1 MRTGGAYRGV
11 LAIHDARAL
20 IGASAASQLGD
31 WLFNAALLG
40 YVYSAT
46 GSAGWVGAA
55 TICRLLP
62 YVLLGPVGGMIADR
76 YDRRTVLLVGDLLRC
91 ALMLALAAV
100 VATEGPVELVIALT
114 ALASAAGTA
123 ERPAAMAMLPRMVGE
138 SRLAPANALLHTV
151 QDLGVVVGPAIG
163 AILLAV
169 APDAVAFLVNGATF
183 AASAALISTMRRR
196 AAPVGVR
203 RIESMR
209 SELMHGLHTART
221 TPFVVPL
228 FVVVAMAELTYGAQT
243 VQLVLYASSRLD
255 VGAAGYGYLLAVA
268 GLGGLLSATVN
279 ARLAA
284 STKVAGI
291 VVVAGAVFCATQL
304 AYAWTTELAIALLV
318 TLLGG
323 AGFVAC
329 EVVAETAL
337 ARVVRSEVLGRVM
350 GVFDALSV
358 AAMVLGAVLAPVL
371 IARTSLRTSFVV
383 LGIATVVVTFGCLAG
398 LRRLGELSRKRADV
412 ARLAAGGHRAA
423 PDHGRSAANRA
434 RTARLGVT
442 ALPAPAGSRRR
453 RRARACP
460 RLLCGG
466 RRKRARPSERRGGR
480 PHRPGWL
487 VRGARPARQ
496 RSQECDRH
504 HRGAEHD
511 PAHRGRRAAR
521 RAPVCPH
528 GAVGDRS
535 LQQSAVDWGT
545 GGRTAHR
552 CGGRP
557 GVGTDVSVGGAT
569 VVVISAGYEGK
580 RRAHVRMAELGARLV
595 IVDEPGHW
603 SESLVSEGVAA
614 AWLAAPVV
622 GDADQDAQAVLDAL
636 AVAGVRPRRRA
647 HVLGGQRLR
656 GCPGR
661 RRTGTAGQPAGGG

>member
-11 LAIHDARAL
+11 LAVHDARAL

-91 ALMLALAAV
+91 SLMLALAAV
-100 VATEGPVELVIALT
+100 VATESPVELVIALT

-169 APDAVAFLVNGATF
+169 GPHAVAFLVNAATF
-183 AASAALISTMRRR
+183 AASAALISTMQRR
-196 AAPVGVR
+196 AAPVGTR
-203 RIESMR
+203 EIESMR
-209 SELMHGLHTART
+209 SELTHGLHTART
-221 TPFVVPL
+221 TSFVLPL
-228 FVVVAMAELTYGAQT
+228 FAVVAMAELTYGAQT
-243 VQLVLYASSRLD
+243 VQLVLYASNRLD

-350 GVFDALSV
+350 GVFEALSV

-371 IARTSLRTSFVV
+371 VARTSLRASFVV
-383 LGIATVVVTFGCLAG
+383 LGIATVVVTVACLAG
-398 LRRLGELSRKRADV
+398 LRRLGELSRKRAELLASRLAVIERLPITVGAPRIVLEQLASASQLCPLPPGVDVVVEGAPAHAFYAVVDGGVLVHRNDEEV
-412 ARLAAGGHRAA
+412 ARIGPGG
-423 PDHGRSAANRA
+423 SF
-434 RTARLGVT
+434 
-442 ALPAPAGSRRR
+442 
-453 RRARACP
+453 
-460 RLLCGG
+460 GG
-466 RRKRARPSERRGGR
+466 RG
-480 PHRPGWL
+480 L
-487 VRGARPARQ
+487 L
-496 RSQECDRH
+496 DN
-504 HRGAEHD
+504 
-511 PAHRGRRAAR
+511 
-521 RAPVCPH
+521 APRNATVTTEVQSTILRIEGDVLLDALQSAPTVLS
-528 GAVGDRS
+528 AIDRS
-535 LQQSAVDWGT
+535 NKAPWT
-545 GGRTAHR
+545 G
-552 CGGRP
+552 
-557 GVGTDVSVGGAT
+557 
-569 VVVISAGYEGK
+569 
-580 RRAHVRMAELGARLV
+580 
-595 IVDEPGHW
+595 
-603 SESLVSEGVAA
+603 
-614 AWLAAPVV
+614 APVV
-622 GDADQDAQAVLDAL
+622 EQPTAVVDDPAWE
-636 AVAGVRPRRRA
+636 RA
-647 HVLGGQRLR
+647 
-656 GCPGR
+656 
-661 RRTGTAGQPAGGG
+661 

>member
-91 ALMLALAAV
+91 SLMLALAAV
-100 VATEGPVELVIALT
+100 VATESPVELVIALT

-169 APDAVAFLVNGATF
+169 GPHAVAFLVNGATF
-183 AASAALISTMRRR
+183 AASAALISTMQRR
-196 AAPVGVR
+196 AAPVGTR
-203 RIESMR
+203 EIESMR

-221 TPFVVPL
+221 TSFVLPL
-228 FVVVAMAELTYGAQT
+228 FAVVAMAELTYGAQT
-243 VQLVLYASSRLD
+243 VQLVLYASNRLD

-350 GVFDALSV
+350 GVFEALSV

-371 IARTSLRTSFVV
+371 VARTSLRASFVV
-383 LGIATVVVTFGCLAG
+383 LGIATVVVTVACLAG
-398 LRRLGELSRKRADV
+398 LRRLGELSRKRAELLASRLAVIERLPITVGAPRIVLEQLASASQLCPLPPGVDVVVEGAPAHAFYAVVDGGVLVHRNDEEV
-412 ARLAAGGHRAA
+412 ARIGPGG
-423 PDHGRSAANRA
+423 SF
-434 RTARLGVT
+434 
-442 ALPAPAGSRRR
+442 
-453 RRARACP
+453 
-460 RLLCGG
+460 GG
-466 RRKRARPSERRGGR
+466 RG
-480 PHRPGWL
+480 L
-487 VRGARPARQ
+487 L
-496 RSQECDRH
+496 DN
-504 HRGAEHD
+504 
-511 PAHRGRRAAR
+511 
-521 RAPVCPH
+521 APRNATVTTEVQSTILRIEGDVLLDALQSAPTVLS
-528 GAVGDRS
+528 AIDRS
-535 LQQSAVDWGT
+535 NKAPWT
-545 GGRTAHR
+545 G
-552 CGGRP
+552 
-557 GVGTDVSVGGAT
+557 
-569 VVVISAGYEGK
+569 
-580 RRAHVRMAELGARLV
+580 
-595 IVDEPGHW
+595 
-603 SESLVSEGVAA
+603 
-614 AWLAAPVV
+614 APVV
-622 GDADQDAQAVLDAL
+622 EQPTAVVDDPAWE
-636 AVAGVRPRRRA
+636 RA
-647 HVLGGQRLR
+647 
-656 GCPGR
+656 
-661 RRTGTAGQPAGGG
+661 

>member
-11 LAIHDARAL
+11 LAVHDARAL

-91 ALMLALAAV
+91 SLMLALAAV
-100 VATEGPVELVIALT
+100 VATESPVELVIALT

-169 APDAVAFLVNGATF
+169 GPHAVAFLVNGATF
-183 AASAALISTMRRR
+183 AASAALISTMQRR
-196 AAPVGVR
+196 AAPVGTR
-203 RIESMR
+203 EIESMR
-209 SELMHGLHTART
+209 SELTHGLHTART
-221 TPFVVPL
+221 TSFVLPL
-228 FVVVAMAELTYGAQT
+228 FAVVAMAELTYGAQT
-243 VQLVLYASSRLD
+243 VQLVLYASNRLD

-350 GVFDALSV
+350 GVFEALSV

-371 IARTSLRTSFVV
+371 VARTSLRASFVV
-383 LGIATVVVTFGCLAG
+383 LGIATVVVTVACLAG
-398 LRRLGELSRKRADV
+398 LRRLGELSRKRAELLASRLAVIERLPITVGAPRIVLEQLASASQLCPLQPGVDVVVEGAPAHAFYAVVDGGVLVHRNDEEV
-412 ARLAAGGHRAA
+412 ARIGPGG
-423 PDHGRSAANRA
+423 SF
-434 RTARLGVT
+434 
-442 ALPAPAGSRRR
+442 
-453 RRARACP
+453 
-460 RLLCGG
+460 GG
-466 RRKRARPSERRGGR
+466 RG
-480 PHRPGWL
+480 L
-487 VRGARPARQ
+487 L
-496 RSQECDRH
+496 DN
-504 HRGAEHD
+504 
-511 PAHRGRRAAR
+511 
-521 RAPVCPH
+521 APRNATVTTEVQSTILRIEGDVLLDALQSAPTVLS
-528 GAVGDRS
+528 AIDRS
-535 LQQSAVDWGT
+535 NKAPWT
-545 GGRTAHR
+545 G
-552 CGGRP
+552 
-557 GVGTDVSVGGAT
+557 
-569 VVVISAGYEGK
+569 
-580 RRAHVRMAELGARLV
+580 
-595 IVDEPGHW
+595 
-603 SESLVSEGVAA
+603 
-614 AWLAAPVV
+614 APVV
-622 GDADQDAQAVLDAL
+622 EQPTAVVDDPAWE
-636 AVAGVRPRRRA
+636 RA
-647 HVLGGQRLR
+647 
-656 GCPGR
+656 
-661 RRTGTAGQPAGGG
+661 

>member
-1 MRTGGAYRGV
+1 MSRPAIATRAAGALAPAVADDYRPPVRTSAAYRGV
-11 LAIHDARAL
+11 LGIHDARAL

-46 GSAGWVGAA
+46 GSAGWVGAS

-91 ALMLALAAV
+91 SLMLALAAV

-203 RIESMR
+203 RTESMR

-243 VQLVLYASSRLD
+243 VQLVLYAASRLD
-255 VGAAGYGYLLAVA
+255 AGPAGYGYLLAVA

-279 ARLAA
+279 PRLAA

-323 AGFVAC
+323 GAFVAC
-329 EVVAETAL
+329 EVVAETTL

-358 AAMVLGAVLAPVL
+358 AAMVLGAVLAPLL

-383 LGIATVVVTFGCLAG
+383 LGIATVAVTFVCLAG
-398 LRRLGELSRKRADV
+398 LRRLGELSRKRADLLASRLAVIERLPITVGAPRIVLEQLASASQICPLPPGVDVVVEHAPAHAFYAVIEGSVLVHRSGEEV
-412 ARLAAGGHRAA
+412 ARIGPGG
-423 PDHGRSAANRA
+423 SF
-434 RTARLGVT
+434 
-442 ALPAPAGSRRR
+442 
-453 RRARACP
+453 
-460 RLLCGG
+460 GG
-466 RRKRARPSERRGGR
+466 RGLLDNAPRNATVTTEVQSTIMRIEGDVLLDALQSAPTVLS
-480 PHRPGWL
+480 
-487 VRGARPARQ
+487 AID
-496 RSQECDRH
+496 RSNKAPWA
-504 HRGAEHD
+504 G
-511 PAHRGRRAAR
+511 
-521 RAPVCPH
+521 APV
-528 GAVGDRS
+528 VD
-535 LQQSAVDWGT
+535 QSAV
-545 GGRTAHR
+545 
-552 CGGRP
+552 
-557 GVGTDVSVGGAT
+557 
-569 VVVISAGYEGK
+569 
-580 RRAHVRMAELGARLV
+580 
-595 IVDEPGHW
+595 IVDDP
-603 SESLVSEGVAA
+603 
-614 AWLAAPVV
+614 AWE
-622 GDADQDAQAVLDAL
+622 QA
-636 AVAGVRPRRRA
+636 
-647 HVLGGQRLR
+647 
-656 GCPGR
+656 
-661 RRTGTAGQPAGGG
+661 

>member
-1 MRTGGAYRGV
+1 VGTGAAYRGV

-91 ALMLALAAV
+91 SLMIALAAV
-100 VATEGPVELVIALT
+100 VATESPVEIVIALT

-138 SRLAPANALLHTV
+138 SRLAAANALLHTV

-183 AASAALISTMRRR
+183 AASAALVATMRRR
-196 AAPVGVR
+196 AAPVGMR
-203 RIESMR
+203 PIESMR
-209 SELMHGLHTART
+209 SELMHGLRTART

-243 VQLVLYASSRLD
+243 VQLVLYAASRLD
-255 VGAAGYGYLLAVA
+255 AGAAGYGYLLAVA
-268 GLGGLLSATVN
+268 GLGGLLSAAVN

-291 VVVAGAVFCATQL
+291 VVAAGAVFCATQL

-318 TLLGG
+318 TLIGG

-371 IARTSLRTSFVV
+371 VARTSLRTSFVV
-383 LGIATVVVTFGCLAG
+383 LGIATVVVTFACVAG
-398 LRRLGELSRKRADV
+398 LRRLGELSRKRADLLASRLAVIERLPITVGAPRIVLEQLASASQICPLPPGVDIVVEHAPAHAFYAVVDGSVLVHRNGEEV
-412 ARLAAGGHRAA
+412 ARIGPGGSFGERGLLDNA
-423 PDHGRSAANRA
+423 PRNATVTTEVQSTIIRIEGDVLLDALQSAPTVLSAI
-434 RTARLGVT
+434 
-442 ALPAPAGSRRR
+442 
-453 RRARACP
+453 
-460 RLLCGG
+460 
-466 RRKRARPSERRGGR
+466 
-480 PHRPGWL
+480 
-487 VRGARPARQ
+487 
-496 RSQECDRH
+496 
-504 HRGAEHD
+504 
-511 PAHRGRRAAR
+511 
-521 RAPVCPH
+521 
-528 GAVGDRS
+528 DRS
-535 LQQSAVDWGT
+535 NKAQWT
-545 GGRTAHR
+545 G
-552 CGGRP
+552 
-557 GVGTDVSVGGAT
+557 
-569 VVVISAGYEGK
+569 
-580 RRAHVRMAELGARLV
+580 
-595 IVDEPGHW
+595 
-603 SESLVSEGVAA
+603 
-614 AWLAAPVV
+614 APVV
-622 GDADQDAQAVLDAL
+622 E
-636 AVAGVRPRRRA
+636 
-647 HVLGGQRLR
+647 
-656 GCPGR
+656 
-661 RRTGTAGQPAGGG
+661 QPAAVVDDPAWERT

>member
-1 MRTGGAYRGV
+1 MGTGAAYRGV
-11 LAIHDARAL
+11 LAIRDARAL

-91 ALMLALAAV
+91 SLMLAVAAV
-100 VATEGPVELVIALT
+100 VASEGPVELVIALT

-196 AAPVGVR
+196 AAPVGIR

-221 TPFVVPL
+221 TSFVVPL

-243 VQLVLYASSRLD
+243 VQLVLYAASRLD
-255 VGAAGYGYLLAVA
+255 AGAAGYGYLLAVA

-337 ARVVRSEVLGRVM
+337 ARVVPSEVLGRVM

-383 LGIATVVVTFGCLAG
+383 LGIATVVVTFVCLAG
-398 LRRLGELSRKRADV
+398 LRRLGELSRKRTDLLASRLAVIERLPITVGAPRIVLEQLASASQICPLPPGVDIVVEHAPAHAFYAVVNGGVLVHRNGEEV
-412 ARLAAGGHRAA
+412 ARIGPGGSFGERGLLDNA
-423 PDHGRSAANRA
+423 PRNATVTTEVQSTIMRLEGGVLLDALQSAPTVLSAI
-434 RTARLGVT
+434 
-442 ALPAPAGSRRR
+442 
-453 RRARACP
+453 
-460 RLLCGG
+460 
-466 RRKRARPSERRGGR
+466 
-480 PHRPGWL
+480 
-487 VRGARPARQ
+487 
-496 RSQECDRH
+496 
-504 HRGAEHD
+504 
-511 PAHRGRRAAR
+511 
-521 RAPVCPH
+521 
-528 GAVGDRS
+528 DRS
-535 LQQSAVDWGT
+535 NTPW
-545 GGRTAHR
+545 
-552 CGGRP
+552 
-557 GVGTDVSVGGAT
+557 
-569 VVVISAGYEGK
+569 AG
-580 RRAHVRMAELGARLV
+580 
-595 IVDEPGHW
+595 
-603 SESLVSEGVAA
+603 
-614 AWLAAPVV
+614 APVV
-622 GDADQDAQAVLDAL
+622 E
-636 AVAGVRPRRRA
+636 
-647 HVLGGQRLR
+647 
-656 GCPGR
+656 
-661 RRTGTAGQPAGGG
+661 QPAAVVDDPAWAQT

>member
-1 MRTGGAYRGV
+1 MGTSAAYRGV
-11 LAIHDARAL
+11 LAIRDARAL

-40 YVYSAT
+40 YVYSTT

-91 ALMLALAAV
+91 SLMLALAAV

-183 AASAALISTMRRR
+183 GASAALISTMRRR
-196 AAPVGVR
+196 AAPVGMR
-203 RIESMR
+203 RIEGMR

-221 TPFVVPL
+221 TSFVVPL

-243 VQLVLYASSRLD
+243 VQLVLYAASRLD
-255 VGAAGYGYLLAVA
+255 AGAAGYGYLLAVA

-318 TLLGG
+318 TLVGG

-383 LGIATVVVTFGCLAG
+383 LGIATVVVTLVCLAG
-398 LRRLGELSRKRADV
+398 LRRLGELSRKRADLVASRLAVIERLPITVGAPRIVLEQLASASQICPLPPGVDIVVEHAPAHAFYAVVDGGVLVHRNGEEV
-412 ARLAAGGHRAA
+412 ARIGPGGSFGERGLLDNA
-423 PDHGRSAANRA
+423 PRN
-434 RTARLGVT
+434 
-442 ALPAPAGSRRR
+442 
-453 RRARACP
+453 
-460 RLLCGG
+460 
-466 RRKRARPSERRGGR
+466 
-480 PHRPGWL
+480 
-487 VRGARPARQ
+487 
-496 RSQECDRH
+496 
-504 HRGAEHD
+504 
-511 PAHRGRRAAR
+511 
-521 RAPVCPH
+521 
-528 GAVGDRS
+528 
-535 LQQSAVDWGT
+535 
-545 GGRTAHR
+545 
-552 CGGRP
+552 
-557 GVGTDVSVGGAT
+557 AT
-569 VVVISAGYEGK
+569 VTTEVQSTI
-580 RRAHVRMAELGARLV
+580 MRL
-595 IVDEPGHW
+595 D
-603 SESLVSEGVAA
+603 
-614 AWLAAPVV
+614 
-622 GDADQDAQAVLDAL
+622 GDVLLDAL
-636 AVAGVRPRRRA
+636 QSAPT
-647 HVLGGQRLR
+647 VLSAIDRSNA
-656 GCPGR
+656 PW
-661 RRTGTAGQPAGGG
+661 TGARVVEQPAAVVDDPAWGET

>member
-1 MRTGGAYRGV
+1 VGTRAAYRGV

-46 GSAGWVGAA
+46 GSAGWVGTA

-76 YDRRTVLLVGDLLRC
+76 YDRRNVLLVGDLLRC
-91 ALMLALAAV
+91 ALMLALAAT
-100 VATEGPVELVIALT
+100 VALDGPVVLVIALT

-163 AILLAV
+163 AVLLAV
-169 APDAVAFLVNGATF
+169 APHAVAFLVNGATF

-196 AAPVGVR
+196 AAPMGTR

-209 SELMHGLHTART
+209 AEVMHGLHTART

-243 VQLVLYASSRLD
+243 VQLVLYAASELD
-255 VGAAGYGYLLAVA
+255 AGAAGYGYLLAVA

-279 ARLAA
+279 AKLAS
-284 STKVAGI
+284 STKVAVI
-291 VVVAGAVFCATQL
+291 VVAAGAAFCATQL
-304 AYAWTTELAIALLV
+304 AYAWTSELTIALLA

-371 IARTSLRTSFVV
+371 VTRTSLRTSFVV
-383 LGIATVVVTFGCLAG
+383 LGVATVVITFACLAG
-398 LRRLGELSRKRADV
+398 LRRLGELSRKRAELLGS
-412 ARLAAGGHRAA
+412 RLAIIERLPIMVGA
-423 PDHGRSAANRA
+423 PRIALEQLASASQICP
-434 RTARLGVT
+434 LPPGVDIVVEG
-442 ALPAPAGSRRR
+442 APAHAFYAVVGGSV
-453 RRARACP
+453 
-460 RLLCGG
+460 LV
-466 RRKRARPSERRGGR
+466 
-480 PHRPGWL
+480 HRN
-487 VRGARPARQ
+487 
-496 RSQECDRH
+496 
-504 HRGAEHD
+504 GAEVVHLGQGD
-511 PAHRGRRAAR
+511 SFGERGLLDN
-521 RAPVCPH
+521 APRNATVTTEVQSTVLRIEGDVLLDALQSAPTVLS
-528 GAVGDRS
+528 AIDRS
-535 LQQSAVDWGT
+535 NKT
-545 GGRTAHR
+545 
-552 CGGRP
+552 P
-557 GVGTDVSVGGAT
+557 
-569 VVVISAGYEGK
+569 
-580 RRAHVRMAELGARLV
+580 RAE
-595 IVDEPGHW
+595 
-603 SESLVSEGVAA
+603 
-614 AWLAAPVV
+614 APVV
-622 GDADQDAQAVLDAL
+622 DAAAAVVDD
-636 AVAGVRPRRRA
+636 
-647 HVLGGQRLR
+647 
-656 GCPGR
+656 
-661 RRTGTAGQPAGGG
+661 PAWQKP

>member
-1 MRTGGAYRGV
+1 VRTGGAYRGV
-11 LAIHDARAL
+11 LAVHDARAL

-91 ALMLALAAV
+91 SLMLALAAV
-100 VATEGPVELVIALT
+100 VATESPVELVIALT

-169 APDAVAFLVNGATF
+169 GPHAVVFLVNAATF
-183 AASAALISTMRRR
+183 AASAALISTMQRR
-196 AAPVGVR
+196 AAPVGTR
-203 RIESMR
+203 EIESMR
-209 SELMHGLHTART
+209 SELTHGLHTART
-221 TPFVVPL
+221 TSFVLPL
-228 FVVVAMAELTYGAQT
+228 FAVVAMAELTYGAQT
-243 VQLVLYASSRLD
+243 VQLVLYASNRLD

-350 GVFDALSV
+350 GVFEALSV

-371 IARTSLRTSFVV
+371 VARTSLRASFVV
-383 LGIATVVVTFGCLAG
+383 LGIVTVVVTVACLAG
-398 LRRLGELSRKRADV
+398 LRRLGELSRKRAELLASRLAVIERLPITVGAPRIVLEQLASASQLCPLPPGVDVVVEGAPAHAFYAVVDGGVLVHRNDEEV
-412 ARLAAGGHRAA
+412 ARIGPGG
-423 PDHGRSAANRA
+423 SF
-434 RTARLGVT
+434 
-442 ALPAPAGSRRR
+442 
-453 RRARACP
+453 
-460 RLLCGG
+460 GG
-466 RRKRARPSERRGGR
+466 RG
-480 PHRPGWL
+480 L
-487 VRGARPARQ
+487 L
-496 RSQECDRH
+496 DN
-504 HRGAEHD
+504 
-511 PAHRGRRAAR
+511 
-521 RAPVCPH
+521 APRNATVTTEVQSTILRIEGDVLLDALQSAPTVLS
-528 GAVGDRS
+528 AIDRS
-535 LQQSAVDWGT
+535 NKAPWT
-545 GGRTAHR
+545 G
-552 CGGRP
+552 
-557 GVGTDVSVGGAT
+557 
-569 VVVISAGYEGK
+569 
-580 RRAHVRMAELGARLV
+580 
-595 IVDEPGHW
+595 
-603 SESLVSEGVAA
+603 
-614 AWLAAPVV
+614 APVV
-622 GDADQDAQAVLDAL
+622 EQPTAVVDDPAWE
-636 AVAGVRPRRRA
+636 RA
-647 HVLGGQRLR
+647 
-656 GCPGR
+656 
-661 RRTGTAGQPAGGG
+661 

>member
-1 MRTGGAYRGV
+1 VGTGAAYRGV
-11 LAIHDARAL
+11 LAIRDARAL

-91 ALMLALAAV
+91 SLMLALAAV

-123 ERPAAMAMLPRMVGE
+123 ERPAAMAMLPRLVGE

-196 AAPVGVR
+196 AEPVGMR
-203 RIESMR
+203 RIESMH

-221 TPFVVPL
+221 TSFVVPL

-243 VQLVLYASSRLD
+243 VQLVLYAASRLD
-255 VGAAGYGYLLAVA
+255 AGAAGYGYLLAVA

-383 LGIATVVVTFGCLAG
+383 LGIATVVVTFVCLAG
-398 LRRLGELSRKRADV
+398 LRRLGELSRKRADMLTSRLAVIERLPITVGAPRIVLEQLASASQLCPLPPGVDIVLEHAPAHAFYAVVEGGVLVHRNGEEV
-412 ARLAAGGHRAA
+412 ARIGPGGSFGERGLLDNA
-423 PDHGRSAANRA
+423 PRNATVTTEVQSTIMRLEGDVLLDALQSAPTVLSAI
-434 RTARLGVT
+434 
-442 ALPAPAGSRRR
+442 
-453 RRARACP
+453 
-460 RLLCGG
+460 
-466 RRKRARPSERRGGR
+466 
-480 PHRPGWL
+480 
-487 VRGARPARQ
+487 
-496 RSQECDRH
+496 
-504 HRGAEHD
+504 
-511 PAHRGRRAAR
+511 
-521 RAPVCPH
+521 
-528 GAVGDRS
+528 DRS
-535 LQQSAVDWGT
+535 NAPW
-545 GGRTAHR
+545 
-552 CGGRP
+552 
-557 GVGTDVSVGGAT
+557 VG
-569 VVVISAGYEGK
+569 
-580 RRAHVRMAELGARLV
+580 
-595 IVDEPGHW
+595 
-603 SESLVSEGVAA
+603 
-614 AWLAAPVV
+614 APVV
-622 GDADQDAQAVLDAL
+622 E
-636 AVAGVRPRRRA
+636 
-647 HVLGGQRLR
+647 
-656 GCPGR
+656 
-661 RRTGTAGQPAGGG
+661 QPAAVVDDPAWAQT

>member
-91 ALMLALAAV
+91 SLMLALAAV
-100 VATEGPVELVIALT
+100 VATESPVELVIALT

-169 APDAVAFLVNGATF
+169 GPHAVAFLVNGATF
-183 AASAALISTMRRR
+183 AASAALISTMQRR
-196 AAPVGVR
+196 AAPVGTGE
-203 RIESMR
+203 IESMR

-221 TPFVVPL
+221 TSFVLPL
-228 FVVVAMAELTYGAQT
+228 FAVVAMAELTYGAQT
-243 VQLVLYASSRLD
+243 VQLVLYASNRLD

-350 GVFDALSV
+350 GVFDSLSV

-371 IARTSLRTSFVV
+371 VARTSLRASFVV
-383 LGIATVVVTFGCLAG
+383 LGIATVVVTVACLAG
-398 LRRLGELSRKRADV
+398 LRRLGELSRKRAELLASRLAVIERLPITVGAPRIVLEQLASASQLCPLPPGVDVVVEGAPAHAFYAVVDGGVLVHRNDEEV
-412 ARLAAGGHRAA
+412 ARIGPGG
-423 PDHGRSAANRA
+423 SF
-434 RTARLGVT
+434 
-442 ALPAPAGSRRR
+442 
-453 RRARACP
+453 
-460 RLLCGG
+460 GG
-466 RRKRARPSERRGGR
+466 RG
-480 PHRPGWL
+480 L
-487 VRGARPARQ
+487 L
-496 RSQECDRH
+496 DN
-504 HRGAEHD
+504 
-511 PAHRGRRAAR
+511 
-521 RAPVCPH
+521 APRNATVTTEVQSTILRIEGDVLLDALQSAPTVLS
-528 GAVGDRS
+528 AIDRS
-535 LQQSAVDWGT
+535 NKAPWT
-545 GGRTAHR
+545 G
-552 CGGRP
+552 
-557 GVGTDVSVGGAT
+557 
-569 VVVISAGYEGK
+569 
-580 RRAHVRMAELGARLV
+580 
-595 IVDEPGHW
+595 
-603 SESLVSEGVAA
+603 
-614 AWLAAPVV
+614 APVV
-622 GDADQDAQAVLDAL
+622 EQPTAVVDDPAWE
-636 AVAGVRPRRRA
+636 RA
-647 HVLGGQRLR
+647 
-656 GCPGR
+656 
-661 RRTGTAGQPAGGG
+661 